1 MEGTATTLA
10 NYLENIGTIL
20 TSAVGWTG
28 TCAEMIMSHPILLV
42 PTVIGVGMIGL
53 NVIKRFT

>member
-1 MEGTATTLA
+1 MEGTATALA
-10 NYLENIGTIL
+10 GYLDNIGTIL

-28 TCAEMIMSHPILLV
+28 SCAEMIMSHPLLLV